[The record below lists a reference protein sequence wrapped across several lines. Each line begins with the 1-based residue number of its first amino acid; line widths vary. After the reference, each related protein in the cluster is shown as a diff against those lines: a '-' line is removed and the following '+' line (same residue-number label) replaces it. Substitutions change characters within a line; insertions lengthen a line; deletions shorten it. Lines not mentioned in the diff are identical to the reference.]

1 MLKALDN
8 FYKKTYNLMEIDD
21 LCEVE
26 YSGEEDWLEKRKATI
41 GGSEIGIVLGLNDYS
56 SKLQLYK
63 IKKDECKKSP
73 DNMYTRKGKEL
84 EQLIF
89 TNYVVPYFTE
99 MGYSVCKPN
108 KIFVRSQT
116 PWLSANLDGLAYP
129 EGSSFADSAA
139 NIVVEIKWVSQWGTQ
154 KWDTS
159 EEYGNIPASYY
170 AQVQQ
175 YMYHTGAKTAIV
187 FAMFDDTWTCETYL
201 IKRNEGFIRK
211 LITESEAFYR
221 NHLLMDIPPKAD
233 IRFDSADIAK
243 AIAEKP
249 TLEPKKS
256 EEYDLLLSKYKALKA
271 SEKDLTEDLKTTLN
285 QILEKHL
292 EGYVPDKVNIKFTC
306 SKRTTTSIDSKKLK
320 ELYPEAAEQCSKVT
334 EYTWTSVR

>member
-8 FYKKTYNLMEIDD
+8 FYKTTYNLKEIGD

-26 YSGEEDWLEKRKATI
+26 YFSEEDWLEKRKATI

-63 IKKDECKKSP
+63 NKKDETVKPS
-73 DNMYTRKGKEL
+73 DNKFTRKGKEL
-84 EQLIF
+84 ENLIF
-89 TNYVVPYFTE
+89 TNYVEPYFADR
-99 MGYSVCKPN
+99 GYTVCKPN
-108 KIFVRSQT
+108 KIYVRQQT
-116 PWLSANLDGLAYP
+116 PWLSANLDGLACP
-129 EGSSFADSAA
+129 MDKLGVDASD
-139 NIVVEIKWVSQWGTQ
+139 NVVVEIKWVSQGGAQ

-159 EEYGNIPASYY
+159 EVYGNIPASYY

-175 YMYHTGAKTAIV
+175 YMYHTGAKTAVV

-211 LITESEAFYR
+211 LITESEAFYK

-233 IRFDSADIAK
+233 IRFDSADIAR

-249 TLEPKKS
+249 VLEPKKS

-271 SEKDLTEDLKTTLN
+271 SEKSLDEDLKDTLN

-292 EGYVPDKVNIKFTC
+292 EGYVPDKVGIKFTC
-306 SKRTTTSIDSKKLK
+306 SKRTTTSIDAKKLR